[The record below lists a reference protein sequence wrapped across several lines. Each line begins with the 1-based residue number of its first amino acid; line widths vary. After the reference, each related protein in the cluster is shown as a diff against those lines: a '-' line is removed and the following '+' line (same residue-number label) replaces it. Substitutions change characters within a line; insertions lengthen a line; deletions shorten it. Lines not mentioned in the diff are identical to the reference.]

1 MLANISTKNPYPVDR
16 KYRRFIHDLDY
27 AYMNILVD
35 SKESSQR
42 LGRALR
48 ALRLARN
55 WTLNDFERAS
65 KGQIKAVVLGSYE
78 RGSRSIS
85 VLKLETI
92 AAIYD
97 VPISGILKDSNDLP
111 ILGFRNVIIDLR
123 KLRDVLKSNPSKN
136 LVNLNLFASGIID
149 FRRDWNGE
157 ILSLRNSDLNY
168 LAILATSNPEKILEE
183 YSAEKVLFKIK
194 D

>member
-1 MLANISTKNPYPVDR
+1 MLANITTKNPYAVDR
-16 KYRRFIHDLDY
+16 KYRRFTHDLDY

-35 SKESSQR
+35 SQESQQR

-48 ALRLARN
+48 ALRIARN
-55 WTLNDFERAS
+55 WTLDDFERS
-65 KGQIKAVVLGSYE
+65 SGGRIKAVVLGSYE

-85 VLKLETI
+85 VFKLETI
-92 AAIYD
+92 ASIYD
-97 VPISGILKDSNDLP
+97 VPISGILKESNDHP

-123 KLRDVLKSNPSKN
+123 KLREVLRNNPSQN
-136 LVNLNLFASGIID
+136 LLNLNQFASGIID

-157 ILSLRNSDLNY
+157 ILSFRNSDLNF
-168 LAILATSNPEKILEE
+168 LAIMASSSSDKVLKE
-183 YSAEKVLFKIK
+183 YSVEKVLFRFK

>member
-1 MLANISTKNPYPVDR
+1 MLENISTKIPYPVDR
-16 KYRRFIHDLDY
+16 KHRRFIHDLEY

-35 SKESSQR
+35 SKESSPR

-48 ALRLARN
+48 ALRIARN
-55 WTLNDFERAS
+55 WTLDDFERAS
-65 KGQIKAVVLGSYE
+65 GGRIKAVVLGSYE

-85 VLKLETI
+85 AFKLETI
-92 AAIYD
+92 AAIYN
-97 VPISGILKDSNDLP
+97 VPISGILKDSNDHP

-123 KLRDVLKSNPSKN
+123 KLREMLRTYPSKN
-136 LVNLNLFASGIID
+136 LVNLNQFASGIID

-157 ILSLRNSDLNY
+157 ILSLRNSDLNL
-168 LAILATSNPEKILEE
+168 LAIMASTSPDKILEE
-183 YSAEKVLFKIK
+183 YSTEKLLFKIR

>member
-65 KGQIKAVVLGSYE
+65 EGQIKAVVLGSYE

-123 KLRDVLKSNPSKN
+123 KLRDVLKSNPS
-136 LVNLNLFASGIID
+136 
-149 FRRDWNGE
+149 
-157 ILSLRNSDLNY
+157 
-168 LAILATSNPEKILEE
+168 
-183 YSAEKVLFKIK
+183 
-194 D
+194 

>member
-65 KGQIKAVVLGSYE
+65 EGQIKAVVLGSYE

-136 LVNLNLFASGIID
+136 LVNLNLFTSGIVD

-168 LAILATSNPEKILEE
+168 LAILANSNPEKILEE
-183 YSAEKVLFKIK
+183 YSAEKVLFKTR